1 MANFKYKQL
10 ADWLKDQ
17 LKNGTFLAGQK
28 IPTESDLAEQFA
40 LSRRTVRQAAIC
52 TGSRAAV
59 PTLPNG
65 QRSLHP
71 KNPSRQH
78 RQTS

>member
-40 LSRRTVRQAAIC
+40 LSRRTVRQAVLMLEEE
-52 TGSRAAV
+52 G
-59 PTLPNG
+59 
-65 QRSLHP
+65 
-71 KNPSRQH
+71 
-78 RQTS
+78 